1 MNNSQHTF
9 KLDLFFELS
18 PDILCIAGYDGF
30 FKKVN
35 PAFIDLLA
43 YPVVELFAKP
53 INEFVHSLDRE
64 ITAANRKNIIEGIP
78 LLNFENRYVSKNGE
92 IFWLS
97 WTSMPDKEEQL
108 VYAIAKDIT
117 AKKKQ
122 ELERNNLIKK
132 LTISNRDLKQ
142 INYTTAHD
150 LRTPVNNLLAVFSLL
165 DNSKIED
172 QEILE
177 FLEVLKLSVEELKT
191 TLNNYVDALNQ
202 EDSKQVQLEELDLQ
216 DNLKEVLASIQP
228 LMESSKAKI
237 KTDFSELQTVFF
249 NQAYLKSLF
258 LNLMTNSIKYAK
270 PGKHPEMYVYSRKN
284 REMDELVFEDRG
296 QGFDMDTVKDKVF
309 GFKQKFHT
317 HLDSKGIGLYL
328 LYNQVTSLGG
338 HIVLESK
345 IGEGA
350 KFIISFEKRPELN

>member
-1 MNNSQHTF
+1 MNNHQQTF

-18 PDILCIAGYDGF
+18 ADLLCIAGFDGF

-43 YPVVELFAKP
+43 YPVEELFAKP
-53 INEFVHSLDRE
+53 INEFVHPMDRR
-64 ITAANRKNIIEGIP
+64 ITKSNRENIIEGTP
-78 LLNFENRYVSKNGE
+78 LLNFENRYISKNGD

-97 WTSMPDKEEQL
+97 WTSMPDKEEKL
-108 VYAIAKDIT
+108 VYAIARDIT

-122 ELERNNLIKK
+122 EEEGIKLIKR
-132 LTISNRDLKQ
+132 LTINNRDLKQ
-142 INYTTAHD
+142 INYTASHD
-150 LRTPVNNLLAVFSLL
+150 LRTPVNNLLAVFTLL
-165 DNSKIED
+165 DISKIED
-172 QEILE
+172 RETLE
-177 FLEVLKLSVEELKT
+177 FLDILKISAEELKV

-202 EDSKQVQLEELDLQ
+202 EEIKQVQLEQLVLQ
-216 DNLKEVLASIQP
+216 DNLKEVLLSIQP
-228 LMESSKAKI
+228 LMESSKAEI
-237 KTDFSELQTVFF
+237 QTDFRELPTVNF

-258 LNLMTNSIKYAK
+258 LNLITNSIKYAK
-270 PGKHPEMYVYSRKN
+270 PGHHPEMYVYSRKSE
-284 REMDELVFEDRG
+284 EMDQLIFEDRG

-338 HIVLESK
+338 NIVLESK
-345 IGEGA
+345 INEGA
-350 KFIISFEKRPELN
+350 KFIISFPF